1 MKQPEVCKI
10 LTISVSHITVKDDA
24 GIRADRYTPCG
35 VTFCLGN
42 GSGHLIHC
50 NEDMDASRFDRD
62 KIDKVVKENIQL
74 MGDAGFSPALVL
86 IQEKA
91 WEFGC
96 EYVRLDPDAEEL
108 AGLPTYEW

>member
-1 MKQPEVCKI
+1 MKQPEICKI
-10 LTISVSHITVKDDA
+10 LTISVSHITAKDDA

-35 VTFCLGN
+35 VTFCLGE

-50 NEDMDASRFDRD
+50 NEDLDASRFNRE
-62 KIDKVVKENIQL
+62 KIDEVVKENIEI

-91 WEFGC
+91 WELGC